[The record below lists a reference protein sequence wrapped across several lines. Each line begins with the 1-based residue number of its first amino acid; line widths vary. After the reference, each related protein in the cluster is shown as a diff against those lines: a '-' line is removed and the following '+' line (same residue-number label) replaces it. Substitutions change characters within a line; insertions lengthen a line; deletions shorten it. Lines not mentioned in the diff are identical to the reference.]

1 MQIFDVIC
9 VKVIITIQS
18 INFIPKNY
26 FVKGVSSHDV
36 LKSSFSSV
44 TELPGW
50 LEDLKKKMNR
60 NRSDAP
66 IMIYFI

>member
-36 LKSSFSSV
+36 FKSSFSSV

>member
-1 MQIFDVIC
+1 MQIFGIIC

-26 FVKGVSSHDV
+26 FVKGVSSHYV
-36 LKSSFSSV
+36 FKSSFSSV

-50 LEDLKKKMNR
+50 L
-60 NRSDAP
+60 
-66 IMIYFI
+66 

>member
-36 LKSSFSSV
+36 FKSSFSSV
-44 TELPGW
+44 IELPGW
-50 LEDLKKKMNR
+50 LEDLNKR
-60 NRSDAP
+60 
-66 IMIYFI
+66 